1 MYNRTGGPVDPF
13 LLRSHTKTKGGE
25 GRLKGRGV
33 HHRKGERGVGP
44 VSMGPGRT
52 QAGSSSGEG
61 GTLPGPRP
69 GHSIDIPDTGSP
81 VMYEWVGGRGKGFQP
96 TVPEDRRGRM
106 YGWGEGGYE

>member
-1 MYNRTGGPVDPF
+1 MYNRTGGPVGPF
-13 LLRSHTKTKGGE
+13 LLCSHTKTKGGE

-61 GTLPGPRP
+61 TLPGPRP

-81 VMYEWVGGRGKGFQP
+81 VMH
-96 TVPEDRRGRM
+96 
-106 YGWGEGGYE
+106 GWGEEEEGKGVMSTTRSHSPTNSDCSRA

>member
-1 MYNRTGGPVDPF
+1 MYNRTGGPVGPF
-13 LLRSHTKTKGGE
+13 LLCSRPETKGGE

-33 HHRKGERGVGP
+33 RHRKGERGVGP

-81 VMYEWVGGRGKGFQP
+81 VMHGWVGVCLRYP
-96 TVPEDRRGRM
+96 AAP
-106 YGWGEGGYE
+106 